1 MIATIQDIR
10 SRMQNGEGTGANVFP
25 VSRDY
30 LPDLETPITALLKL
44 KRVDSPLGQP
54 SGGALRGRAFLLE
67 SVEIGEKLA
76 RYSFLGRNP
85 LYVFRARSRSI
96 EILGKESKTYEG
108 DALAEF
114 RSFLGRFRGIEDSAI
129 PSTAGGAVGFF
140 AYDSIRLLEDK
151 IPENGRD
158 DYGLKDLDFG
168 IYEAFVVFDHLKH
181 RLSIVA
187 NVMPDEFGGLE
198 PAYARALS
206 LIDALEAELR
216 APLAGDDAV
225 MTLASD
231 AGKTPAPLAWNANM
245 TAEQYLGGVE
255 KCQEFIR
262 AGDAFQIVLSQRFE
276 AKVSADAISIYR
288 RLRAI
293 NPSPYMFYLDF
304 KGFGDFEVVGASP
317 ETLVKVQGGECET
330 KPIAG
335 TRPRGKDDAED
346 QALAADLLADPKE
359 RAEHLM
365 LVDLGR
371 NDIGRIAAYGS
382 VQVPQFME
390 IEPLS
395 HVMHI
400 VSVVKGRL
408 KEGGHALDALMSCL
422 PAGTLSGA
430 PKIRAMQIIDSLEPT
445 RRGIYG
451 GAVCYL
457 DFRGNLDSCIAIRT
471 LLLKDGTAYVQ
482 AGAGLV
488 ADSVPQ
494 TEYEETYHKARAA
507 MLAVEMAE
515 STLESGRSPSARTTH
530 ASSLTEGKQS

>member
-1 MIATIQDIR
+1 MER
-10 SRMQNGEGTGANVFP
+10 TGANVVP

-44 KRVDSPLGQP
+44 KRADAA
-54 SGGALRGRAFLLE
+54 GAGTHARLQGRAFLLE

-76 RYSFLGRNP
+76 RYSYLGRDP
-85 LYVFRARSRSI
+85 LCVFRARGRAI
-96 EILGKESKTYEG
+96 EILGKDARTCEG

-114 RSFLGRFRGIEDSAI
+114 RAFLARFRGVEDAEL
-129 PSTAGGAVGFF
+129 PSFSGGAVGFF

-151 IPENGRD
+151 IPEQGRD

-198 PAYARALS
+198 AAYARAVA
-206 LIDALEAELR
+206 LIDSLEAELKR
-216 APLAGDDAV
+216 PLDGVPGLEAPP
-225 MTLASD
+225 
-231 AGKTPAPLAWNANM
+231 PAAAPKLEWTSNM
-245 TAEQYLGGVE
+245 AEAAFLDGVAT
-255 KCQEFIR
+255 CQEYIR
-262 AGDAFQIVLSQRFE
+262 AGDAFQIVLSQRFQTKT
-276 AKVSADAISIYR
+276 AADGVSIYR
-288 RLRAI
+288 RLRAV

-304 KGFGDFEVVGASP
+304 AGYGDFEVVGASP

-335 TRPRGKDDAED
+335 TRPRGKDAAED
-346 QALAADLLADPKE
+346 QALAAELLADPKE

-382 VQVPQFME
+382 VHVPQFME

-408 KEGGHALDALMSCL
+408 RQDRHALDALMSCL

-457 DFRGNLDSCIAIRT
+457 DFRGNLDSAIAIRT

-494 TEYEETYHKARAA
+494 TEYDETRHKARAA
-507 MLAVEMAE
+507 MLAVELAE
-515 STLESGRSPSARTTH
+515 CSARAEQASGR
-530 ASSLTEGKQS
+530 K

>member
-1 MIATIQDIR
+1 MGLKLLFRAEVHTVIASIQDIR
-10 SRMQNGEGTGANVFP
+10 SVMDRTGANVVP

-44 KRVDSPLGQP
+44 KRAGS
-54 SGGALRGRAFLLE
+54 RTFLLE

-76 RYSFLGRNP
+76 RYSFLGRDP
-85 LYVFRARSRSI
+85 LSVFRARGRSI
-96 EILGKESKTYEG
+96 EILGNGAKTYQG

-114 RSFLGRFRGIEDSAI
+114 RSFLSRFRGVEDTGL
-129 PSTAGGAVGFF
+129 PSFSGGAVGFF

-151 IPENGRD
+151 IPEAGRD

-187 NVMPDEFGGLE
+187 NVMPDEHGGLE
-198 PAYARALS
+198 PAYARAVA
-206 LIDALEAELR
+206 LIDSLEAELR
-216 APLAGDDAV
+216 TPLADAAPLE
-225 MTLASD
+225 
-231 AGKTPAPLAWNANM
+231 TPPAQPPQPLDWVSNM
-245 TAEQYLGGVE
+245 TAEQYKGGVE
-255 KCQEFIR
+255 TCQEFIR
-262 AGDAFQIVLSQRFE
+262 AGDAFQIVLSQRFS
-276 AKVSADAISIYR
+276 AKTSADGVSIYR

-304 KGFGDFEVVGASP
+304 AGYGDFEVVGASP
-317 ETLVKVQGGECET
+317 ETLVKVQGGVCET

-335 TRPRGKDDAED
+335 TRPRGKDEAED
-346 QALAADLLADPKE
+346 AVLAADLLADPKE

-382 VQVPQFME
+382 VHVPQFMT

-400 VSVVKGRL
+400 VSVVQGRL
-408 KEGGHALDALMSCL
+408 RDGKHALDALMSCL

-457 DFRGNLDSCIAIRT
+457 DFRGNLDSAIAIRT

-488 ADSVPQ
+488 AESVPQ
-494 TEYEETYHKARAA
+494 TEYDETRHKARAA
-507 MLAVEMAE
+507 MLAVEIAE
-515 STLESGRSPSARTTH
+515 HSARMNH
-530 ASSLTEGKQS
+530 IVGNGGKKS

>member
-1 MIATIQDIR
+1 VIATIQDIR
-10 SRMQNGEGTGANVFP
+10 SRMQDGGETGANVFP

-44 KRVDSPLGQP
+44 KRIGPASGQD
-54 SGGALRGRAFLLE
+54 GFGTLRGRSFLLE

-76 RYSFLGRNP
+76 RYSFLGRDP
-85 LYVFRARSRSI
+85 LYVFRARGRKI
-96 EILGKESKTYEG
+96 EILGKEAKAYEG
-108 DALAEF
+108 DALSEF
-114 RSFLGRFRGIEDSAI
+114 RAFLTRFRGIEDSAL
-129 PSTAGGAVGFF
+129 PSFAGGAVGFF

-151 IPENGRD
+151 IPEAGRD

-198 PAYARALS
+198 PAYARAVA

-216 APLAGDDAV
+216 APLDGV
-225 MTLASD
+225 KVLSSD
-231 AGKTPAPLAWNANM
+231 ASKTPAPLAWKSNM
-245 TAEQYLGGVE
+245 TAAQYLGGVE
-255 KCQEFIR
+255 ACQEFIR

-276 AKVSADAISIYR
+276 AKVTADAISIYR
-288 RLRAI
+288 RLRTI

-304 KGFGDFEVVGASP
+304 NGYGDFEVVGASP
-317 ETLVKVQGGECET
+317 ETLVKVQHGECET

-346 QALAADLLADPKE
+346 KALAADLLADPKE

-382 VQVPQFME
+382 VHVPQFME

-408 KEGGHALDALMSCL
+408 KEDKHALDALMSCL

-457 DFRGNLDSCIAIRT
+457 DFRGNLDSAIAIRT
-471 LLLKDGTAYVQ
+471 LMLKNGTAYVQ

-494 TEYEETYHKARAA
+494 TEYEETSHKARAA

-515 STLESGRSPSARTTH
+515 SELISGRSPSARTTH
-530 ASSLTEGKQS
+530 ASSLSEGKQP

>member
-1 MIATIQDIR
+1 MGLKLLFPAEVRTVIASIQDIR
-10 SRMQNGEGTGANVFP
+10 SRLKNAGRTGANVVP
-25 VSRDY
+25 VSRDF

-44 KRVDSPLGQP
+44 RRAGS
-54 SGGALRGRAFLLE
+54 RAFLLE

-76 RYSFLGRNP
+76 RYSLLGRDP
-85 LYVFRARSRSI
+85 LYVFRARGRKI
-96 EILGKESKTYEG
+96 EILGKESRSYSGEPLT
-108 DALAEF
+108 EF
-114 RSFLGRFRGIEDSAI
+114 RAFLDRFRGAEDPAL
-129 PSTAGGAVGFF
+129 PDFAGGAVGFF

-151 IPENGRD
+151 IPEDGRD
-158 DYGLKDLDFG
+158 DYHLPDLDFG

-198 PAYARALS
+198 PAYARAVA

-216 APLAGDDAV
+216 TPLDDVPA
-225 MTLASD
+225 LSSD
-231 AGKTPAPLAWNANM
+231 AGKTPAPLDWKSNM
-245 TAEQYLGGVE
+245 TEKRFMDGVDTCKE
-255 KCQEFIR
+255 YIR

-276 AKVSADAISIYR
+276 AKTSADGISIYR

-293 NPSPYMFYLDF
+293 NTSPYMFYLDF
-304 KGFGDFEVVGASP
+304 AGYGDFEVVGASP
-317 ETLVKVQGGECET
+317 ETLVKVQHGECET

-335 TRPRGKDDAED
+335 TRPRGRDEAED
-346 QALAADLLADPKE
+346 KALAAELLADPKE
-359 RAEHLM
+359 RAEHVM

-371 NDIGRIAAYGS
+371 NDLGRVCAYGS
-382 VQVPQFME
+382 VRVDQFMA

-400 VSVVKGRL
+400 VSVVKGKLRED
-408 KEGGHALDALMSCL
+408 KHALDALMSCL

-457 DFRGNLDSCIAIRT
+457 DFRGNLDSAIAIRT
-471 LLLKDGTAYVQ
+471 LTLKDGVAYAQ
-482 AGAGLV
+482 AGAGIV
-488 ADSVPQ
+488 ADSVPV
-494 TEYEETYHKARAA
+494 TEFEETRHKARAA
-507 MLAVEMAE
+507 MLAVEMA
-515 STLESGRSPSARTTH
+515 SAGSGDAP
-530 ASSLTEGKQS
+530 

>member
-1 MIATIQDIR
+1 MIASIQDIR
-10 SRMQNGEGTGANVFP
+10 SVLERTGANVVP

-30 LPDLETPITALLKL
+30 LPDLETPITALMKL
-44 KRVDSPLGQP
+44 KRG
-54 SGGALRGRAFLLE
+54 SGSGPDALRGRAFLLE

-76 RYSFLGRNP
+76 RYSFLGRDP
-85 LYVFRARSRSI
+85 LSVFRARGRSI
-96 EILGKESKTYEG
+96 EILGKGAKTYVG

-114 RSFLGRFRGIEDSAI
+114 RTFLTRFRGVEDAALPAFS
-129 PSTAGGAVGFF
+129 GGAVGFF

-151 IPENGRD
+151 IPEAGRD

-181 RLSIVA
+181 RLQLVA

-198 PAYARALS
+198 PAYARAVA

-216 APLAGDDAV
+216 APLSDVPVLETSSAAAAPRLDW
-225 MTLASD
+225 AS
-231 AGKTPAPLAWNANM
+231 NM
-245 TAEQYLGGVE
+245 KPETFLGGVE
-255 KCQEFIR
+255 TCQEYIR
-262 AGDAFQIVLSQRFE
+262 AGDAFQIVLSQRFA
-276 AKVSADAISIYR
+276 AKTRADGVSIYR

-304 KGFGDFEVVGASP
+304 AGHSDSGDFEVVGASP
-317 ETLVKVQGGECET
+317 ETLVKVQGGVCET

-346 QALAADLLADPKE
+346 KALAADLLADPKE

-382 VQVPQFME
+382 VHVPQFME

-400 VSVVKGRL
+400 VSVVKGKLR
-408 KEGGHALDALMSCL
+408 EGKHALDALMSCL

-457 DFRGNLDSCIAIRT
+457 DFRGNLDSAIAIRT
-471 LLLKDGTAYVQ
+471 LLLKDGAAYVQ

-494 TEYEETYHKARAA
+494 TEFDETRHKARAA
-507 MLAVEMAE
+507 MLAVEMADH
-515 STLESGRSPSARTTH
+515 SART
-530 ASSLTEGKQS
+530 AS

>member
-1 MIATIQDIR
+1 VISSIQDIR
-10 SRMQNGEGTGANVFP
+10 SVMDRTGANVVP

-44 KRVDSPLGQP
+44 KRGPSDLADTGANNYLPLQ
-54 SGGALRGRAFLLE
+54 GRAFLLE

-76 RYSFLGRNP
+76 RYSFLGRDP
-85 LYVFRARSRSI
+85 LSVFRARGSSI
-96 EILGKESKTYEG
+96 QILGKDARHYEG
-108 DALAEF
+108 DALVEF
-114 RSFLGRFRGIEDSAI
+114 RTFLSRFRGVEDAGLPAFS
-129 PSTAGGAVGFF
+129 GGAVGFF

-151 IPENGRD
+151 IPEAGRD
-158 DYGLKDLDFG
+158 DYGLHDLDFG

-198 PAYARALS
+198 PAYARAVA
-206 LIDALEAELR
+206 LIDSLEAELR
-216 APLAGDDAV
+216 KPLADV
-225 MTLASD
+225 PVLESPTPQ
-231 AGKTPAPLAWNANM
+231 TPAPLNWVSNM
-245 TAEQYLGGVE
+245 TAAQFLGGVE
-255 KCQEFIR
+255 TCQEYIR
-262 AGDAFQIVLSQRFE
+262 AGDAFQIVLSQRF
-276 AKVSADAISIYR
+276 SAQTTADGVSIYR

-304 KGFGDFEVVGASP
+304 AGFGDFEVVGASP
-317 ETLVKVQGGECET
+317 ETLVKVQQGECET

-335 TRPRGKDDAED
+335 TRPRGQDEAED
-346 QALAADLLADPKE
+346 AALAADLLADPKE

-382 VQVPQFME
+382 VHVPQFME

-408 KEGGHALDALMSCL
+408 RQDKHALDALMSCL

-457 DFRGNLDSCIAIRT
+457 DFRGNLDSAIAIRT

-494 TEYEETYHKARAA
+494 TEYDETRHKARAA
-507 MLAVEMAE
+507 MLAVEMADH
-515 STLESGRSPSARTTH
+515 SARLSHTVGIG
-530 ASSLTEGKQS
+530 GKKS